1 MEKIISLLDQV
12 LERIRKKEDQHTYTR
27 IIELLVSNP
36 NNSVIVFVR
45 NLEDNHVFSNVLE
58 IFFEILIILLVII
71 ILCYFGN
78 IKQIHLFGLL

>member
-36 NNSVIVFVR
+36 TDSVIVFVR
-45 NLEDNHVFSNVLE
+45 KLEDNHMFSNVLE
-58 IFFEILIILLVII
+58 ILFEILIILIVII
-71 ILCYFGN
+71 ILFH
-78 IKQIHLFGLL
+78 HLE